1 MTRNKLIQFIILGLS
16 LIIFSL
22 FVLTQPIQGKI
33 LGTAIFALI
42 LWSIYPDKHL
52 QGSILIII
60 LLAFFEASIDLNE
73 FIESLFRTYG
83 GSSLWIIL
91 SGFILAKSMDVSGLG
106 NRIALKVTTSM
117 GYKPIN
123 IILAIGLANLVIS
136 PLSPSTTAKAFLLL
150 PICKGLIDVF
160 NVQKGKSNYGTAVM
174 LIAMAANNIASTAF
188 LTATVPNP
196 ISAEYLNDLA
206 GINLDWFGWVKMAFP
221 LTLILMYISYLLVI
235 WLFTIEILRDEDLLI
250 KIEQM
255 KERLGSVKKQEK
267 IVIIVFTICL
277 FLWMTESFNPYNAGI
292 LSLLLS
298 ASLLI
303 PSFEIITLKKFNNE
317 VPWGSISLFAASMF
331 LARAVSKYN
340 ALDPVAKSFFE
351 VLGLNNL
358 GSTVFIVGLV
368 TASML
373 LHVVFTST
381 TVYATVIIPL
391 IISLTELQG
400 IQIGLIA
407 LPVVFL
413 APIAIIFPV
422 NTIPNIILHDE
433 GWFTEQQMFKYGL
446 LLSLISIIIVLII
459 GLPYWKFIG
468 LLQ

>member
-1 MTRNKLIQFIILGLS
+1 MNGKEISQLITLGLS
-16 LIIFSL
+16 LIIFS
-22 FVLTQPIQGKI
+22 FFALTQPIQGKI

-42 LWSIYPDKHL
+42 LWSIYPEKHL
-52 QGSILIII
+52 QGSILIIF

-73 FIESLFRTYG
+73 LFESLFRTYG
-83 GSSLWIIL
+83 GSGLWIIL
-91 SGFILAKSMDVSGLG
+91 SGFILANSMDVTRLG
-106 NRIALKVTTSM
+106 TRIALQVTTSM

-160 NVQKGKSNYGTAVM
+160 DVQKGKSNYGTAVM
-174 LIAMAANNIASTAF
+174 IIAMAANNIASTAF

-196 ISAEYLNDLA
+196 ISAEYLKDLA
-206 GINLDWFGWVKMAFP
+206 NINIDWFGWVRMSFP
-221 LTLILMYISYLLVI
+221 LTLILIYISYLLVI
-235 WLFTIEILRDEDLLI
+235 RLFPIEILHDDNLLN
-250 KIEQM
+250 KIEKM
-255 KERLGSVKKQEK
+255 KEKLGSVKKQEK
-267 IVIIVFTICL
+267 IVVIIFVICL
-277 FLWMTESFNPYNAGI
+277 ILWMTESFNPYNAGI

-298 ASLLI
+298 ASLMI
-303 PSFEIITLKKFNNE
+303 PSFRVITLQKFNNE

-340 ALDPVAKSFFE
+340 ALDPVANSFFE
-351 VLGLNNL
+351 ILGLKNL
-358 GSTVFIVGLV
+358 GSTVFMVGLV

-400 IQIGLIA
+400 VQIGLIA
-407 LPVVFL
+407 LPVAFL
-413 APIAIIFPV
+413 APIAIIFPI
-422 NTIPNIILHDE
+422 NTIPNIIFHDE
-433 GWFTEQQMFKYGL
+433 GWFTEQQMFKYGI
-446 LLSLISIIIVLII
+446 LLSLISIIIVLLI